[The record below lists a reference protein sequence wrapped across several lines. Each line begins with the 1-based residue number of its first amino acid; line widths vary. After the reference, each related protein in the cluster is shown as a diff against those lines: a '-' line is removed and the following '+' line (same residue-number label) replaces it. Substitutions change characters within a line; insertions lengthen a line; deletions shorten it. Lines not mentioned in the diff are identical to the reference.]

1 MRKWTDTEDKMII
14 EYAITYKQ
22 NVRKGF
28 EKLSKLID
36 RSNSSI
42 VTRYYNKL
50 SKKNDFKKYEHI
62 FKNNTY
68 LLDEPEVKGLIK
80 LFDSQLKTSLYNI
93 LEYVNMSDVYLDT
106 IEEREKAVNY
116 FLNSDWFI
124 SVT

>member
-50 SKKNDFKKYEHI
+50 SKKMILKSMNIY
-62 FKNNTY
+62 
-68 LLDEPEVKGLIK
+68 
-80 LFDSQLKTSLYNI
+80 LKTI
-93 LEYVNMSDVYLDT
+93 L
-106 IEEREKAVNY
+106 IC
-116 FLNSDWFI
+116 
-124 SVT
+124 

>member
-14 EYAITYKQ
+14 EHAITYKH

-68 LLDEPEVKGLIK
+68 LLDEPEVKELMK
-80 LFDSQLKTSLYNI
+80 LFDSQLKASL
-93 LEYVNMSDVYLDT
+93 VNMSDVYLDT
-106 IEEREKAVNY
+106 VEEREKAVNY